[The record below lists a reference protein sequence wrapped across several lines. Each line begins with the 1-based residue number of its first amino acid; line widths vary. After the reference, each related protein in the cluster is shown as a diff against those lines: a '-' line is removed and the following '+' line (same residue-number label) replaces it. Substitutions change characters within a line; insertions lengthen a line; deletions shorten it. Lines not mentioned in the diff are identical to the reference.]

1 MLKVMAT
8 FKQFKAL
15 LSSDVLVATLAVVGV
30 SFLFGFI
37 SFYLAWIS
45 YQERYGISF
54 TDFIKLTF

>member
-1 MLKVMAT
+1 MAT
-8 FKQFKAL
+8 FKQIKAL

-30 SFLFGFI
+30 SLLFGFI